1 MSSYVLGPGI
11 QSLPYR
17 WTGGY
22 GFRVVELV
30 DGSAYTILP
39 SVGHVTFTATS
50 GVAAYTVN
58 LPAEPLDNERRSIA
72 FDKAV
77 AALTISGSHTI
88 NVTPTAASAGDAFE
102 WIFSRAQGAWL
113 TYSVKV
119 AGGGGGVTDHGALTG
134 LADDDHPQYLT
145 QAEADVLY
153 APAGG
158 GGASWTE
165 AEIDFG
171 SAPVYEA
178 SFTITDAA
186 ITSSAVKMQ
195 VLPCG
200 KAATG
205 RTADDWQWD
214 GATFAA
220 NPGAGSATVYAQFMP
235 GPIVGRRKV
244 QYSVGA

>member
-1 MSSYVLGPGI
+1 MLPRERTALAQQREIDRLGLLINTSTVSSFLASSVLF
-11 QSLPYR
+11 
-17 WTGGY
+17 GG
-22 GFRVVELV
+22 
-30 DGSAYTILP
+30 T
-39 SVGHVTFTATS
+39 VGQVLTKLS
-50 GVAAYTVN
+50 GTD
-58 LPAEPLDNERRSIA
+58 LDVS
-72 FDKAV
+72 
-77 AALTISGSHTI
+77 
-88 NVTPTAASAGDAFE
+88 
-102 WIFSRAQGAWL
+102 WQ
-113 TYSVKV
+113 
-119 AGGGGGVTDHGALTG
+119 
-134 LADDDHPQYLT
+134 
-145 QAEADVLY
+145 
-153 APAGG
+153 PAGG

-171 SAPVYEA
+171 SRPVYEA

-220 NPGAGSATVYAQFMP
+220 NPGTGSATVYAQFMP